1 MIVIRTLAHG
11 VIAHAGARYTEWIGM
26 VVLIGIGLAFFYQP
40 NVFQISPSF
49 SVMASWASQDIWAN
63 ILLFAGAVRMFALI
77 INGSF
82 KGFRHSPLL
91 RFLASWVAVMSM
103 GAIAMGM
110 YSAWSMS
117 GGSPTGWIMYGAAG
131 VGLELRN
138 IYVSR
143 LDMGLMKGRADAGPG
158 K

>member
-1 MIVIRTLAHG
+1 MIVLRTLAHG
-11 VIAHAGARYTEWIGM
+11 VISHAGARYTEWIGM
-26 VVLIGIGLAFFYQP
+26 TVLIGLGMAFYFQP
-40 NVFQISPSF
+40 GIFEISASF
-49 SVMASWASQDIWAN
+49 SVMARWADQATWAN
-63 ILLFAGAVRMFALI
+63 VLLFSGAVRMFALI
-77 INGSF
+77 VNGSF

-91 RFLASWVAVMSM
+91 RFMASWIAVMSM
-103 GAIAMGM
+103 GAISLGM
-110 YSAWSMS
+110 YEAWTTH

-143 LDMGLMKGRADAGPG
+143 LDMGLMKGRADAGPR

>member
-1 MIVIRTLAHG
+1 MIVIRTLAHD
-11 VIAHAGARYTEWIGM
+11 VIAHAGARFTEWVGM
-26 VVLIGIGLAFFYQP
+26 AVLIGLGMAFF
-40 NVFQISPSF
+40 FQNGIFEISASF
-49 SVMASWASQDIWAN
+49 AVMASWAGQDIWAN
-63 ILLFAGAVRMFALI
+63 VLLFSGAVRMFALI
-77 INGSF
+77 VNGTF
-82 KGFRHSPLL
+82 QTFRYSPLL

-103 GAIAMGM
+103 GAIALGM
-110 YSAWSMS
+110 YSAWASN

-143 LDMGLMKGRADAGPG
+143 LDMGLVKGRADAGPG